1 MLVSELVQL
10 TRLELQ
16 GLGLVL
22 TPGQDSVLALE
33 LELSSG
39 VQVLLEGEYRMLELE
54 LGRR

>member
-39 VQVLLEGEYRMLELE
+39 VQVLLERQYRTLELE